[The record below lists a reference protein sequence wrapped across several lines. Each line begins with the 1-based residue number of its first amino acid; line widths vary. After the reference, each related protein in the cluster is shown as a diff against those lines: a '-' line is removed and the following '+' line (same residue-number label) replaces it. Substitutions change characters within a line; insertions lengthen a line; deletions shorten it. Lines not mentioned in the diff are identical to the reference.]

1 MGYPKGKIPIRLEKI
16 MVKSTQLRADDL
28 YQYCSLDQFNFAS
41 TSELDTLPTMIGQS
55 RALEAVDFGVNIEG
69 DGYNLYVMG
78 PTGSGKYTLV
88 KRFLDEHIKHRP
100 QARDWMYLHNFID
113 PQKPW
118 AVSVPAGQGK
128 QLRHDIEDV
137 VQHLEEDLPHA
148 LDDEYY
154 RGRIRAIEESARKH
168 RVRLFGALQIEAD
181 KHGVVLL
188 RLQDGSYAFAAK
200 RDGEA
205 MTSDEF
211 EQLPLDQQEETE
223 LAIASLHED
232 MQHNLLE
239 LREWERDNLKKIS
252 DLNAEV
258 TVEVISRQINQLKH
272 AYPSSPQLQVYF
284 DAMQDDIRDNI
295 EVFTT
300 SPQENTEEASLGL
313 DDSLL
318 KRYQINLIVDNSTVS
333 GAPIVYESLPNHQ
346 SLLGC
351 VENMAMM
358 GALITDFSL
367 IKAGALHKANGGY
380 LILDAE
386 QLLMQPFAWEGLKR
400 ALQAK
405 EVQFDTLERMYSLVA
420 TVSLEPE
427 SIPLD
432 LKVILLGDRHLYYQ
446 LYELDPEFAELFKVA
461 ADFEEHME
469 RTTENQQLYA
479 RLIASTVHKE
489 DLLHLEKQA
498 VARVIE
504 HGARTIEDA
513 EMFSLHQGDMTDLLR
528 ESVYWAKKDSAKL
541 VKQEHVQQALS
552 AREQRVDRMRGQFY
566 QQIERNITQITVSG
580 QKIGQVNALSVL
592 TVGGFHFAQ
601 PSRLTANCRFGDGE
615 ILDIEREVE
624 LGGNIHSKGVLILSG
639 YLGKT
644 YAKNKP
650 LSMAASLVFEQSYGE
665 VDGDSATLAELCA
678 LLSAIAEKPINQALA
693 ITGSMNQ
700 HGEAQAIGGVN
711 EKVEGFFDV
720 CQRLEKSKGQGVI
733 IPRSNVQHLMLR
745 QDVIDAVT
753 KGSFHIYA
761 VDTVEQ
767 ALALLTGMKVG
778 EPDKKGHYP
787 KGSFNEAVDARIRLW
802 EEVHKHEKE
811 SAPEDAD

>member
-1 MGYPKGKIPIRLEKI
+1 MGYPKLKILIRLEKI
-16 MVKSTQLRADDL
+16 MAKSTQLLPDDL
-28 YQYCSLDQFNFAS
+28 YQYCAPEQFNFAS
-41 TSELDTLPTMIGQS
+41 TSELEMLPTMIGQT
-55 RALEAVDFGVNIEG
+55 RALEAVDFGINIEG

-100 QARDWMYLHNFID
+100 QARDWIYLHNFID

-118 AVSVPAGQGK
+118 AVSVPAGQGR

-137 VQHLEEDLPHA
+137 IQQLEEDLPHA

-188 RLQDGSYAFAAK
+188 RMQDGSYAFAAK
-200 RDGEA
+200 RDGEP

-211 EQLPLDQQEETE
+211 ELLPLEQQEQTE

-232 MQHNLLE
+232 MQHTLLE
-239 LREWERDNLKKIS
+239 LREWERDNLKEVA

-258 TVEVISRQINQLKH
+258 TTEVISRQINKLKH
-272 AYPSSPQLQVYF
+272 AYPSSPQLQLYF
-284 DAMQDDIRDNI
+284 DAMQDDIRDNVDAFI
-295 EVFTT
+295 
-300 SPQENTEEASLGL
+300 SPQENPDESSLGI

-318 KRYQINLIVDNSTVS
+318 KRYQINLIVDNSSVS
-333 GAPIVYESLPNHQ
+333 GAPIVYENLPNHQ

-367 IKAGALHKANGGY
+367 IKAGALHRANGGY

-386 QLLMQPFAWEGLKR
+386 QLLMQPYAWEGLKR

-427 SIPLD
+427 PIPLD

-446 LYELDPEFAELFKVA
+446 LYDLDPEFAELFKVA
-461 ADFEEHME
+461 ADFEEHMT
-469 RTTENQQLYA
+469 RTDENQQLYA

-489 DLLHLEKQA
+489 DLLHLDKYA

-504 HGARTIEDA
+504 HGARTIEDG
-513 EMFSLHQGDMTDLLR
+513 EMFSIHQGDMTDLLR
-528 ESVYWAKKDSAKL
+528 ESSYWARKNGEKL
-541 VKQEHVQQALS
+541 VKQKHVQQALS
-552 AREQRVDRMRGQFY
+552 AREQRVDRMRSLSY
-566 QQIERNITQITVSG
+566 QQIERNITQISVKG
-580 QKIGQVNALSVL
+580 YKVGQVNALSIL
-592 TVGGFHFAQ
+592 AVGSFNFAQ
-601 PSRLTANCRFGDGE
+601 PSRLTANCRFGDGD

-624 LGGNIHSKGVLILSG
+624 LGGDIHSKGVLILSG

-650 LSMAASLVFEQSYGE
+650 LSMSASLVFEQSYGE

-678 LLSAIAEKPINQALA
+678 LLSAIAELPINQALA

-711 EKVEGFFDV
+711 EKIEGFFDV
-720 CQRLEKSKGQGVI
+720 CQNLGLAEGQGVI

-745 QDVIDAVT
+745 RDVIEAVS
-753 KGSFHIYA
+753 KGSFHIHA
-761 VDTVEQ
+761 VDTAEQ
-767 ALALLTGMKVG
+767 ALALLTGMTVG
-778 EPDKKGHYP
+778 ERGEDGVYPEGTFNAAIDK
-787 KGSFNEAVDARIRLW
+787 RISLW
-802 EEVHKHEKE
+802 ESVHKHEKE
-811 SAPEDAD
+811 SASEDAD

>member
-1 MGYPKGKIPIRLEKI
+1 MGYPKLKNTIRLDKI
-16 MVKSTQLRADDL
+16 MSKYTQLRPDDL
-28 YQYCSLDQFNFAS
+28 YQHCFPEKFSFAS
-41 TSELDTLPTMIGQS
+41 TSELDLVPTMIGQS
-55 RALEAVDFGVNIEG
+55 RALDAVDFGINIEG

-88 KRFLDEHIKHRP
+88 KRFLDEHAKHRP
-100 QARDWMYLHNFID
+100 QARDWTYLHNFVD

-118 AVSVPAGQGK
+118 AVSVPAGQGR

-137 VQHLEEDLPHA
+137 IQQLEEDLPHA

-154 RGRIRAIEESARKH
+154 RGRIRAIEESARTH
-168 RVRLFGALQIEAD
+168 RVRLFGALQLEAD

-200 RDGEA
+200 RDGDP

-211 EQLPLDQQEETE
+211 EQLPLEQQEQTE

-232 MQHNLLE
+232 MQHTLLE
-239 LREWERDNLKKIS
+239 LREWERDNLKKIT

-258 TVEVISRQINQLKH
+258 TIEVISRQINKLKH
-272 AYPSSPQLQVYF
+272 AYPSSPQLQTYF
-284 DAMQDDIRDNI
+284 DAMQDDIRENI
-295 EVFTT
+295 DAFIA
-300 SPQENTEEASLGL
+300 PPENTEESSLAI

-333 GAPIVYESLPNHQ
+333 GAPIVYENLPNHQ

-367 IKAGALHKANGGY
+367 IKAGTLHRANGGY

-386 QLLMQPFAWEGLKR
+386 QLLMQPYAWEGLKR

-427 SIPLD
+427 PIPLD

-469 RTTENQQLYA
+469 RTDENQQLYA
-479 RLIASTVHKE
+479 QLIASTVHKE
-489 DLLHLEKQA
+489 NLLHLDKQA

-504 HGARTIEDA
+504 HGARTIEDG

-528 ESVYWAKKDSAKL
+528 ESAYWTAKAGAKL
-541 VKQEHVQQALS
+541 VKQEHVQQALN
-552 AREQRVDRMRGQFY
+552 ARELRVDRMRGLFY
-566 QQIERNITQITVSG
+566 QQIERNITRISVTGYKV
-580 QKIGQVNALSVL
+580 GQVNALSVL
-592 TVGGFHFAQ
+592 TAGSFNFAQ
-601 PSRLTANCRFGDGE
+601 PSRLTANCRFGDGD

-624 LGGNIHSKGVLILSG
+624 LGGDIHSKGVLILSG

-650 LSMAASLVFEQSYGE
+650 LSMSASLVFEQSYGE

-678 LLSAIAEKPINQALA
+678 LLSAIAELPINQALA

-711 EKVEGFFDV
+711 EKIEGFFDV
-720 CQRLEKSKGQGVI
+720 CQRLGHVKGQGVI

-745 QDVIDAVT
+745 HDVIDAVT
-753 KGSFHIYA
+753 KGAFHVHA
-761 VDTVEQ
+761 VETVEQ
-767 ALALLTGMKVG
+767 ALALLTGMEVG
-778 EPDKKGHYP
+778 ERNDEGQYP
-787 KGSFNEAVDARIRLW
+787 KGSFNAAIDKRVLLW

-811 SAPEDAD
+811 SASEDAD